1 MTITESRVRKGTLT
15 FGTDDPIAQP
25 PTTAVDFSCQP
36 TNVRVTPTYDDD
48 GDQLETLCGDVIP
61 PGKKESWV
69 LAGTS
74 VQDFDDPAG
83 FLTYCYENRMT
94 TVPFTWTPNIEGA
107 PVWTGECVIV
117 ALEEGGDVNTRITT
131 DFEFDVAGTLDRAY
145 AGPLSEGQGDSEETA
160 A

>member
-1 MTITESRVRKGTLT
+1 MTINESRVRKGVLS
-15 FGTDDPIAQP
+15 FGPVAT
-25 PTTAVDFSCQP
+25 PTDFSCQP

-74 VQDFDDPAG
+74 VQDFDDPDG
-83 FLTYCYENRMT
+83 FMSYCFDNRMT
-94 TVPFTWTPNIEGA
+94 TVEFTWQPNVEGS
-107 PVWTGECVIV
+107 PEWSGSVVIV

-131 DFEFDVAGTLDRAY
+131 DFEFDVAGPLTRTY
-145 AGPLSEGQGDSEETA
+145 AAPLSQGSPDEA
-160 A
+160 AA